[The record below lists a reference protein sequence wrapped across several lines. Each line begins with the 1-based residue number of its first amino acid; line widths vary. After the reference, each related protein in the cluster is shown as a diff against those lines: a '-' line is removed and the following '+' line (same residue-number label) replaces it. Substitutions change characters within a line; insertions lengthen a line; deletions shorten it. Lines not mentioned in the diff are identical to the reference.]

1 MLSSMMFPRDFISN
15 DDAAATARG
24 IMDHNYLHLF
34 AISFFYYDHFITIG
48 RASDTISARHTLI
61 KHPVGQEVEYLWKRQ
76 KKQSSYWFF
85 ANRYIPFFTNLAITI
100 LGFINLTPEVL
111 VSVLLTLRIYAL
123 YGCSVR
129 ILTFMVG
136 SGMILI
142 GISCWTLFGQ
152 QNPHS
157 SEGVV
162 GGCHIGMARETAF
175 RIAGAWEALFVYDS
189 IIFTLTILKTWKAR
203 REHRITG
210 VTIPLISLILRDGAI
225 YFAVMALCNFANIL
239 TFYFGGTFLRGGLS
253 TFSSAISVTMMTRLM
268 LNLHETADE
277 GIFTT
282 RATNTTMDYA
292 SRVGA
297 SIDFGSASASR
308 RQSRALEPNSDF
320 DVQDTENTGIAS
332 QVRV

>member
-1 MLSSMMFPRDFISN
+1 MMFPRDVISS
-15 DDAAATARG
+15 DEAAATVSG
-24 IMDHNYLHLF
+24 VMVHNYLHLF
-34 AISFFYYDHFITIG
+34 AITFFYYDHCITI
-48 RASDTISARHTLI
+48 
-61 KHPVGQEVEYLWKRQ
+61 GQEVEYLWKRN

-100 LGFINLTPEVL
+100 LGFINLTPEGHSCRRYTLFRQVFLIVNQVL

-123 YGCSVR
+123 YGCSMR

-282 RATNTTMDYA
+282 RATNTNMDYA